1 MKKIITAIE
10 NQNLNKELKKDK
22 DFYVI
27 CNNIQY
33 REAIIDILK
42 INKNNNI
49 NIDILVIDEK
59 IPGEINYYDLI
70 NNILKINNKIK
81 IFFILYNENMNLK
94 EILNKINNVEI

>member
-10 NQNLNKELKKDK
+10 NQNLNKELKKDE
-22 DFYVI
+22 DFHVI

-59 IPGEINYYDLI
+59 IPGEINFYDLI
-70 NNILKINNKIK
+70 NLRVNCLLRYIFYQIIICSHRLKQ
-81 IFFILYNENMNLK
+81 
-94 EILNKINNVEI
+94 

>member
-22 DFYVI
+22 DFHVI

-59 IPGEINYYDLI
+59 IPGEINFYDLI

-94 EILNKINNVEI
+94 EIFKKI